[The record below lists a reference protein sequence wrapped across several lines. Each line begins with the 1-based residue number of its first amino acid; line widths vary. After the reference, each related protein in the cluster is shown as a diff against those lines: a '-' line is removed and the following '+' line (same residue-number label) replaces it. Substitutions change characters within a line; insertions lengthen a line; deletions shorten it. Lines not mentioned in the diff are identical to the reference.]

1 MKVIICGA
9 GQVGFNIARYLS
21 REENDVTLIDTEPR
35 LIEQIS
41 DTLDVQGVVGYASHP
56 DVLEQAGARDADLLI
71 AVTHYDE
78 VNMVAC
84 QVAHALFEV
93 PRRIA
98 RVRSQSY
105 LQRGYAE
112 LFNRQNMAIDEI
124 ISPEIE
130 VARAIAYRLGIPGA
144 FDAIPLCDGRIT
156 LVGLRCDEDCPVVD
170 TPLRQL
176 TELFPDL
183 AMSVVA
189 IRRGER
195 DIVPSAEDQM
205 LVGDEVYFVAD
216 TRHLKRALAAFGHEE
231 PEARRLIV
239 VGGGNIGTF
248 LAEILE
254 QESPG
259 VEIKLIEINRQRAER
274 VARLLP
280 GSVVIQGDALDPEIL
295 AEANVKATETI
306 VAVSND
312 DEVNILASLLA
323 ERHGCKRSIALIN
336 KPVYGS
342 LIGQLGIDAVVS
354 PRAITVSTILQHVRR
369 GRIRSVHSV
378 GDGLG
383 EIIEVDALPTSA
395 LVGRPLREAKL
406 PPGVLIG
413 AILRGDSM
421 IVPRGDSVIK
431 PEDRVV
437 MFAIAKS
444 VPLIEKMF
452 SVKLEFF

>member
-21 REENDVTLIDTEPR
+21 REQNDVTLIDTESR

-41 DTLDVQGVVGYASHP
+41 DTLDIQGVVGYASHP

-84 QVAHALFEV
+84 QAAHALFEV

-105 LQRGYAE
+105 LQRGYSE

-130 VARAIAYRLGIPGA
+130 VARAIAHRLEIPGA
-144 FDAIPLCDGRIT
+144 FDAIPLSDGRIT
-156 LVGLRCDEDCPVVD
+156 LIGLRCDENCPVAD

-176 TELFPDL
+176 SELFPDL

-189 IRRGER
+189 LRRGER
-195 DIVPSAEDQM
+195 DIVPTGEDRM

-231 PEARRLIV
+231 PEARRVII

-248 LAEILE
+248 LAEGLE
-254 QESPG
+254 RESPE

-274 VARLLP
+274 VAKSLSRTM
-280 GSVVIQGDALDPEIL
+280 VIHGDALDPEIL
-295 AEANVKATETI
+295 AEANVKSAGTVI
-306 VAVSND
+306 AVSNE
-312 DEVNILASLLA
+312 DEVNILVSLLA

-336 KPVYGS
+336 KAVYS
-342 LIGQLGIDAVVS
+342 PLIGQLGIDAVVS

-378 GDGLG
+378 GDGFG

-395 LVGRPLREAKL
+395 LIGHPLREAKL

-413 AILRGDSM
+413 AVLRGDTM
-421 IVPRGDSVIK
+421 IVPRGDTVIK
-431 PEDRVV
+431 PGDRVV
-437 MFAIAKS
+437 MFAIAES
-444 VPLIEKMF
+444 VPKVEKMF

>member
-1 MKVIICGA
+1 MKVIVCGA

-21 REENDVTLIDTEPR
+21 REENDVTLIDTDPR

-41 DTLDVQGVVGYASHP
+41 DTLDVQGVVGYAAHP

-105 LQRGYAE
+105 LQRGYSA
-112 LFNRQNMAIDEI
+112 LFNRQHMAIDEI

-130 VARAIAYRLGIPGA
+130 VARAIVHRLGLPGA
-144 FDAIPLCDGRIT
+144 FDAIPLSDGRIT
-156 LVGLRCDEDCPVVD
+156 LVGLRCDENCPIVD

-183 AMSVVA
+183 AMAVVA

-195 DIVPSAEDQM
+195 DMVPTGDDQM
-205 LVGDEVYFVAD
+205 LVGDEIYFVAD
-216 TRHLKRALAAFGHEE
+216 SRHLKRALAAFGQEE
-231 PEARRLIV
+231 RAARRIII

-248 LAEILE
+248 LAQQLE
-254 QESPG
+254 RESPH

-274 VARLLP
+274 VAQTL
-280 GSVVIQGDALDPEIL
+280 SHAMVIHGDALDLEIL
-295 AEANVKATETI
+295 AEANVKSTETI
-306 VAVSND
+306 VAVSDD

-369 GRIRSVHSV
+369 GRIRSVHSM
-378 GDGLG
+378 GDGFG
-383 EIIEVDALPTSA
+383 EIMEIDALPTSA
-395 LVGRPLREAKL
+395 LVGRPLRDAQL
-406 PPGVLIG
+406 PPGVIIG
-413 AILRGDSM
+413 AVLRGDVM
-421 IVPRGDSVIK
+421 IVPRGDTVIK
-431 PEDRVV
+431 PDDRVV
-437 MFAIAKS
+437 MFATTES
-444 VPLIEKMF
+444 VPKVEKMF